1 MGILQGKPGDFQQW
15 VKNNSDNL
23 QHRFSWFR
31 DPSSGPDGAG
41 EECNHYPRAIM
52 GEYLKTRF
60 QEAAQ
65 LAQDMGLAIRLY
77 PASEVVDLRQN
88 DGKISLI
95 IKDLL
100 SENDFSSDVDRVLL
114 ATGHWVGKSEL
125 EFAYGQTI
133 DWEEIVNPINS
144 FKPCCRS

>member
-1 MGILQGKPGDFQQW
+1 MIGITCQVRTQIFTNFHRYMFFCSLKYPGNPCSSDMGILHAKPGDFQRW

-65 LAQDMGLAIRLY
+65 LAQDMGLAIRL
-77 PASEVVDLRQN
+77 
-88 DGKISLI
+88 
-95 IKDLL
+95 
-100 SENDFSSDVDRVLL
+100 
-114 ATGHWVGKSEL
+114 
-125 EFAYGQTI
+125 
-133 DWEEIVNPINS
+133 
-144 FKPCCRS
+144 